1 MAGLFV
7 SSLWYNIDMRKK
19 SDYILRLALILGDAA
34 VLILS
39 FAFAYFMR
47 VHLDPRPYMFE
58 SQLLEFTLQIVW
70 LVPIMLV
77 ILAALGLY
85 KKSIF
90 LNKSRLPEVG
100 RLFLAAVMSVAA
112 LIVYDY
118 FVDKN
123 LFPVR
128 VIAVSAVVIVFVFLL
143 LERILVI
150 FAARQIFKKNYGVKK
165 VLIIG
170 NNKNTEYLVDFI
182 TSTPEYGYRLAG
194 VVASHKYIP
203 SDLKTHQYSS
213 LKEALKKVKVDVIF
227 QTDERDTEYVYK
239 QAVNKHIL
247 YYFVPSETELSS
259 HFGELEL
266 VGNTPAVLVKLTPL
280 SGGWAVVKRAF
291 DILFSIVGLILAA
304 IPMLIV
310 WLILKISDFRAPA
323 IYKSE
328 RLTRYNRKF
337 KCYKF
342 RSMKPEWSG
351 MTPEE
356 AFIKMG
362 KRELIKKYRKNGDFL
377 KNDPRVTGFG
387 KFIRRTS
394 LDELPQ
400 LFNILKGDISLIG
413 PRALIPGELR
423 DYGDRSLILT
433 VKSGLTGFAQVSGR
447 RNISFEERRALDIYY
462 VMNWSLFLDMQIFFR
477 TIAAVFRGEGAK

>member
-1 MAGLFV
+1 
-7 SSLWYNIDMRKK
+7 MRKK
-19 SDYILRLALILGDAA
+19 SDYILRLALILGDAV

-39 FAFAYFMR
+39 FALAYFIR
-47 VHLDPRPYMFE
+47 VHVDPRPYMFE
-58 SQLLEFTLQIVW
+58 SQLFEFTLEIMW
-70 LVPIMLV
+70 LVPIMLI
-77 ILAALGLY
+77 ILAVLGLY

-100 RLFLAAVMSVAA
+100 RVFVAAVMSVAA

-118 FVDKN
+118 FVDRN

-128 VIAVSAVVIVFVFLL
+128 VIALLAVVISFVLL
-143 LERILVI
+143 MTERVLILFV
-150 FAARQIFKKNYGVKK
+150 ARQIFKNNLGVKR

-170 NNKNTEYLVDFI
+170 NSKNTEYLVDFI
-182 TSTPEYGYRLAG
+182 TSTPGYGYRLAG
-194 VVASHKYIP
+194 VVANRKYIP
-203 SDLKTHQYSS
+203 IDVRTHQYSS
-213 LKEALKKVKVDVIF
+213 LKEALKTAKVDVIF
-227 QTDERDTEYVYK
+227 QTDEKDTEYVYK
-239 QAVNKHIL
+239 QAVKKHIL
-247 YYFVPSETELSS
+247 YYFVPSETALSS

-280 SGGWAVVKRAF
+280 SGGWAVVKRLF
-291 DILFSIVGLILAA
+291 DILFSIIGLVLAL
-304 IPMLIV
+304 IPMLMV
-310 WLILKISDFRAPA
+310 FLILKIGNLKAPA
-323 IYKSE
+323 IYRSE

-356 AFIKMG
+356 AFTKMG
-362 KRELIKKYRKNGDFL
+362 KKYLIEKYRKNGDFL
-377 KNDPRVTGFG
+377 KNDPRVTRFG
-387 KFIRRTS
+387 RFIRRTS

-413 PRALIPGELR
+413 PRALLPGELR
-423 DYGDRSLILT
+423 YYGDRSLILS

-447 RNISFEERRALDIYY
+447 RDISFEERRALDIYY
-462 VMNWSLFLDMQIFFR
+462 VMNWSLILDAQIFFR